1 MTVHWEIENR
11 QYMLLRIFRRWRQ
24 AKREADKIERWYK
37 AQGID
42 VQVKIITEG
51 CGNGETQKEV
61 EDISSVSVLR
71 DEDNAEVD

>member
-51 CGNGETQKEV
+51 CGNGET
-61 EDISSVSVLR
+61 
-71 DEDNAEVD
+71 